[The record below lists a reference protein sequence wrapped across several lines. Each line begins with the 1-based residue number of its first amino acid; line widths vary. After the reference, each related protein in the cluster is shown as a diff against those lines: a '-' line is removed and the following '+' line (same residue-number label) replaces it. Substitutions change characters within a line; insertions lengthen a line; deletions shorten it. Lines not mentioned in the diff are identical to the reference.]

1 MTLAQ
6 EEKATLEKKVKKMEK
21 EETQKELETNALI
34 TQTLADLK
42 KYQNMDQM
50 KEEED
55 KELRKDDSELK
66 KKLDA
71 SKKTISSLDH
81 QLSESMKR
89 SMKVIGTFS
98 DQLMKE
104 KEKEVA
110 ALSQVVDTKSGM
122 VKEKDQLSK
131 LHQDLLEQN
140 DKAFA
145 ESLQIEGQTKEINQL
160 KDKMKNQTTNMKLGQ
175 QKMEQDLKAAIE
187 EAKKVGFQEG
197 KAQEKEYYRLANE
210 QQSLVQQKVLS
221 TKKSEMEVMSEKEAS
236 LQKNLEASKKQLA
249 ETLAQKSTLDTQIK
263 NAFAKEEEINKTIA
277 KEQTQEKK

>member
-197 KAQEKEYYRLANE
+197 KA
-210 QQSLVQQKVLS
+210 
-221 TKKSEMEVMSEKEAS
+221 
-236 LQKNLEASKKQLA
+236 
-249 ETLAQKSTLDTQIK
+249 
-263 NAFAKEEEINKTIA
+263 
-277 KEQTQEKK
+277 